1 MFGRSVDEYHWHWF
15 HRRPKNFC
23 NQTNPSLSNSAKSLI
38 EQLSE
43 DSASI
48 IRTKSIYL
56 LAQIGGEAVGKLMDA
71 LQNDR
76 SEIARLNIATAV
88 SSIGKSSVSGLEDI
102 VGFSGVRASA
112 IDALGDI
119 GELESDSIL
128 LLVECLSDESAQVR
142 RNAIYVL
149 GTVTPEDSEA
159 VPALIL
165 STKQNG

>member
-1 MFGRSVDEYHWHWF
+1 
-15 HRRPKNFC
+15 
-23 NQTNPSLSNSAKSLI
+23 
-38 EQLSE
+38 
-43 DSASI
+43 
-48 IRTKSIYL
+48 
-56 LAQIGGEAVGKLMDA
+56 MDV

-102 VGFSGVRASA
+102 VKFSGDWWLRASA

-119 GELESDSIL
+119 GELESDNIL

-149 GTVTPEDSEA
+149 GTVTLEDSEA
-159 VPALIL
+159 APALIL
-165 STKQNG
+165 SKKQNSQDYSEIITAYQNALKDKDNRVVEYAQHYFKLI